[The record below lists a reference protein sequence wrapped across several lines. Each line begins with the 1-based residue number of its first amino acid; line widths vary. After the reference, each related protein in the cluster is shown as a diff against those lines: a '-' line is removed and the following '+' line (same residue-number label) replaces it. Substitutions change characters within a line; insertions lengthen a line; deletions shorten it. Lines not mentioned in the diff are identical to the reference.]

1 MIFDLDWDWNVG
13 FIDFFSRTK
22 KVHPSNVFI
31 LWILYSFKFSKCL
44 CLGVRY
50 NQVLKSYWT
59 CMQFPLWDRGIFNS
73 VRYFLLFHPV
83 SVWVGVL
90 SANCGVLT
98 YISIHLGYVRN
109 AIVRTAPPLAPTEL
123 ETGYKTLPRIWKPP
137 TWSTYGIEDRK
148 PPLPQSRLPCSLYSA
163 FEGQVCIDRAAWLF
177 HTSQL

>member
-1 MIFDLDWDWNVG
+1 
-13 FIDFFSRTK
+13 
-22 KVHPSNVFI
+22 
-31 LWILYSFKFSKCL
+31 
-44 CLGVRY
+44 
-50 NQVLKSYWT
+50 
-59 CMQFPLWDRGIFNS
+59 MQFPLWDRGIFNS

-98 YISIHLGYVRN
+98 YISIHLEYVRN

-177 HTSQL
+177 HTSQLLWIVFKQRKSNVLQLFTSPTVNYFLRKYGVQYSMQT